1 MSGRNSMTDSPVGPP
16 PVRPSRRPRPP
27 SSPLPAPPAAPSAS
41 APGGTL
47 PPPPEAL
54 SRRSSQ
60 TYLFSRSWCASSP
73 KDPVIASSPAYHD
86 HPPLRLLL
94 NLSDTTKTERG
105 PLIVPGAEC
114 YCSPESWS
122 SGKYQSNHQG
132 RAQMAIC

>member
-47 PPPPEAL
+47 PPPPEGL

-60 TYLFSRSWCASSP
+60 TYLCSRSWCASSP

-86 HPPLRLLL
+86 HPPQRLLL
-94 NLSDTTKTERG
+94 NLSDTTAKSSSSR
-105 PLIVPGAEC
+105 PAEV
-114 YCSPESWS
+114 S
-122 SGKYQSNHQG
+122 QG
-132 RAQMAIC
+132 QNFPRPTQAEF